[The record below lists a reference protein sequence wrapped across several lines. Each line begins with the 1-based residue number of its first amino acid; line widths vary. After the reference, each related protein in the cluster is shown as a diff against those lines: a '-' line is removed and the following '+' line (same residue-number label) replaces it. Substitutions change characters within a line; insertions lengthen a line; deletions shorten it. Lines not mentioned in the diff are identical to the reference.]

1 MFCTN
6 QKSGFD
12 LNHDLTQGSSLQRI
26 QLQGIEGFV
35 AARIEKNSM
44 KHKQKS
50 VLEIIRPLEIHF
62 QIDRQTDRQA
72 DRQTDT

>member
-35 AARIEKNSM
+35 A
-44 KHKQKS
+44 
-50 VLEIIRPLEIHF
+50 V
-62 QIDRQTDRQA
+62 RQ
-72 DRQTDT
+72 